1 MLVHRLRGVQEGGL
15 VSHQQQRVALQLLH
29 QLLRDVRPVPE
40 GLNVASQVPR
50 VYFLLQETFELLDS
64 RGLVLGLEDSVSKLV
79 EDEILFSCG
88 IVAPFLQLE
97 LDDFVLISEKVRVI
111 AQLKMNGETLN
122 SSITPAVVEVG

>member
-15 VSHQQQRVALQLLH
+15 VPHQQQRVALQLLH

-111 AQLKMNGETLN
+111 AQLEMNGETLN

>member
-111 AQLKMNGETLN
+111 AQLEMNGETLN

>member
-1 MLVHRLRGVQEGGL
+1 MEK
-15 VSHQQQRVALQLLH
+15 
-29 QLLRDVRPVPE
+29 
-40 GLNVASQVPR
+40 
-50 VYFLLQETFELLDS
+50 TFELLDG

-111 AQLKMNGETLN
+111 AQLEMNGETLN

>member
-15 VSHQQQRVALQLLH
+15 VPHQQQRVALQLLH

-50 VYFLLQETFELLDS
+50 VYFLLEKTFELLDG